1 MDKIFE
7 PGAEAMAD
15 IRGDPNQAIEIQ
27 QNVEELLGANRQR
40 QAGLRREILE
50 QGAWALPGLINAT
63 YVWMNRLEGEQS
75 QEMLADLMA
84 QLARDNVAAEG
95 LLFRA
100 GILETPFAVPRS
112 IARRALEKLNWQP
125 SEKNAQQ
132 IARKISESKTLD
144 DIQTSLDLYALLLG
158 TGSEK
163 GLAEALELCKNWI
176 RRRPRPLG
184 QAGDLLALLTHFFP
198 SQTEKILTEVILAAK
213 GMYKD
218 ANIAKKLLDPI
229 RSYSPA
235 QSIPPDWLEEG
246 ILLRVSAQVL
256 RKINPPRHTTVEYLW
271 IYAVKDYKDKKP
283 ESWQELLE
291 TVGEQVQQKNHET
304 IYRYWHRAVREVNE
318 VAYLVQHVQSKNDQ
332 WGTQAALQLFFCRD
346 KRAKQAKQALGDL
359 QKENPTRFAYAKD
372 LYDIISPPGKT
383 YTETTS
389 GGGTT
394 VLADSES

>member
-7 PGAEAMAD
+7 PGAEALAD
-15 IRGDPNQAIEIQ
+15 LRGDPNRAIEIQ
-27 QNVEELLGANRQR
+27 QHVEELLGANRQR

-50 QGAWALPGLINAT
+50 HGAWALPGLINAT

-84 QLARDNVAAEG
+84 QLAQDNAAAVD

-132 IARKISESKTLD
+132 IARKISESKTWD
-144 DIQTSLDLYALLLG
+144 DIQTVLDLYALLLG

-176 RRRPRPLG
+176 RRSLD

-198 SQTEKILTEVILAAK
+198 SEAERILAQVILAAK
-213 GMYKD
+213 DAHAEAYKD
-218 ANIAKKLLDPI
+218 VNIAKALLDPI

-235 QSIPPDWLEEG
+235 QSIPPSWLEEG
-246 ILLRVSAQVL
+246 VLLRVSTQVL
-256 RKINPPRHTTVEYLW
+256 GKITPPRHTTVEYLW
-271 IYAVKDYKDKKP
+271 MYAVKDYKDKKP
-283 ESWQELLE
+283 QSWQELLE

-304 IYRYWHRAVREVNE
+304 VCRYWLRAVREVNE
-318 VAYLVQHVQSKNDQ
+318 IGYLAQQARVRNETY
-332 WGTQAALQLFFCRD
+332 GAMAALQLFFCRD
-346 KRAKQAKQALGDL
+346 ERARQELGDL
-359 QKENPTRFAYAKD
+359 QKENPTRFVRAEE
-372 LYDIISPPGKT
+372 LYDRISPSGK
-383 YTETTS
+383 S
-389 GGGTT
+389 RIGTQRGIGAT
-394 VLADSES
+394 VPDSL